1 MERQSDGT
9 YIKKGPWTAEEDEVL
24 MNYVRKYGPRGW
36 SSIRSMGL
44 LPRTGKSCRL
54 RWVNKLRP
62 NLKSGCKFS
71 AEEERVVIDLQA
83 QFGNKWAKIATYLP
97 GRTDNDVKN
106 FWSARRKRLERI
118 LQTPQPKSQ
127 KNKGK
132 SAVLDRPSPALQV
145 SPCRSA
151 RVGEGSSSW
160 EDQIQVTESVSGLGN
175 TEEFRMVPLPDL
187 IKPEMLSMEI
197 EFPILDAAPIQM
209 FPSTESSLDY
219 PLSHL
224 PQPQLNF
231 PVLPLPPFE
240 DLAPKPSDHGFQDMF
255 EHQEGS
261 KSKNEQKLLT
271 KLPSVGM
278 EGNAQVAKKE
288 DRGNPETP
296 DSFFDEFPT
305 DIFDY
310 LEPLPSS
317 LDWQTVSNW
326 NSMK

>member
-1 MERQSDGT
+1 MRETLGMERQSDGT

-62 NLKSGCKFS
+62 NLKS
-71 AEEERVVIDLQA
+71 R
-83 QFGNKWAKIATYLP
+83 
-97 GRTDNDVKN
+97 GREGGDRFASTV
-106 FWSARRKRLERI
+106 WRKRLERI

-132 SAVLDRPSPALQV
+132 SPVLDRPSPALKV

-151 RVGEGSSSW
+151 RVGEGSSSC

-224 PQPQLNF
+224 PQPQLDF

-240 DLAPKPSDHGFQDMF
+240 GLAPKPSDHGFQDMF

-326 NSMK
+326 NPMK